1 MSVKNLITE
10 DVFAV
15 QGAMAPDGGCVI
27 KHYLGLLYIHIDNKM
42 WEIIDG

>member
-15 QGAMAPDGGCVI
+15 QGDMTSDNSCVI
-27 KHYLGLLYIHIDNKM
+27 KHHLGLLYIHIDNKM